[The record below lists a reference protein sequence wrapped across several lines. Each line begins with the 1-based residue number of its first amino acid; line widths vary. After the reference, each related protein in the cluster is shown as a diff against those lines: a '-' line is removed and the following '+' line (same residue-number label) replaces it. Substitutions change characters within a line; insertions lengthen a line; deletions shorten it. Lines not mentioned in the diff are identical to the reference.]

1 MKNYLL
7 IFTVGILMACNGKKE
22 ATEIPPQQI
31 EVIEV
36 VKQDVPIYSEL
47 VGQIYGY
54 KDIPIRARVDGFLN
68 KLSFQEGSRVTK
80 GQLLYGIDSEP
91 FDADVAARESRVA
104 EAKTMMVNAKNELD
118 RYKPLAEIN
127 AVSQSDLDAAQANY
141 DASISTVNAAQA
153 NLDAALINQGY
164 CKIYAPINGIIGKTE
179 ARVGEYVGKEPNPV
193 ILTTVSRIDTV
204 RVQFSISEAKYLQI
218 AKEYAA
224 LHPEE
229 DQSSGRRDY
238 KVEVELLLAD
248 NSTYQHKGK
257 IDFINNVID
266 PNTGSLLVQASF
278 ANPEFLLRP
287 GLYAKVRIQLDVEK
301 YFSDLREFKSLVW
314 LSDSASS
321 QQLDMLKDVQW
332 RKLNLPSVKDTV
344 ELSTTQANGFKWVLF
359 RTRFQDQYVVAA
371 VSDAAFNMRFNA
383 IMNARDSI
391 LNSMWPLLLLYI
403 ALCTLILTAWVTRSL
418 KNLQFRFKQIELKRG
433 GVLLSEDEF
442 DMEFASFVRYF
453 NDLIEGI
460 RFNFEQ
466 ASRFSSDAAHELRTP
481 LTVIHGNLKR
491 LINKATDNSTEQMQ
505 LSLLLDEVE
514 RLISITNKLVM
525 LSQADGNNF
534 KLDLQAIKLHDLVGV
549 IGEDIQSLMPSI
561 KFEANVP
568 HKIKVLADPNLFQQ
582 LLNNLISNAVKYSPP
597 NGTIFFKA
605 EVSDD
610 MVEFSLANHTF
621 LSMS

>member
-7 IFTVGILMACNGKKE
+7 LCTVGTLLACNGKKE

-36 VKQDVPIYSEL
+36 VQQDVPIYNEL

-104 EAKTMMVNAKNELD
+104 EAKTMMVNSKNELD

-229 DQSSGRRDY
+229 DQSSGRRNY

-301 YFSDLREFKSLVW
+301 NALVIPQRCVTEIQGEYSVFVVDANNVVSTKSIQIGNRFSDMYTVTEGLEPGDKVVIDGLQKVSTGQTIEPVPSTFKSK
-314 LSDSASS
+314 A
-321 QQLDMLKDVQW
+321 
-332 RKLNLPSVKDTV
+332 N
-344 ELSTTQANGFKWVLF
+344 TQ
-359 RTRFQDQYVVAA
+359 
-371 VSDAAFNMRFNA
+371 
-383 IMNARDSI
+383 
-391 LNSMWPLLLLYI
+391 
-403 ALCTLILTAWVTRSL
+403 
-418 KNLQFRFKQIELKRG
+418 
-433 GVLLSEDEF
+433 
-442 DMEFASFVRYF
+442 
-453 NDLIEGI
+453 
-460 RFNFEQ
+460 
-466 ASRFSSDAAHELRTP
+466 
-481 LTVIHGNLKR
+481 
-491 LINKATDNSTEQMQ
+491 
-505 LSLLLDEVE
+505 
-514 RLISITNKLVM
+514 
-525 LSQADGNNF
+525 
-534 KLDLQAIKLHDLVGV
+534 
-549 IGEDIQSLMPSI
+549 
-561 KFEANVP
+561 
-568 HKIKVLADPNLFQQ
+568 
-582 LLNNLISNAVKYSPP
+582 
-597 NGTIFFKA
+597 
-605 EVSDD
+605 
-610 MVEFSLANHTF
+610 
-621 LSMS
+621 

>member
-1 MKNYLL
+1 MQYLL
-7 IFTVGILMACNGKKE
+7 RSFRLKFFIIVSLLIVLFAIITRVNVRTASDTPIHD
-22 ATEIPPQQI
+22 I
-31 EVIEV
+31 
-36 VKQDVPIYSEL
+36 IYSNFASYL
-47 VGQIYGY
+47 VSTVKEQE
-54 KDIPIRARVDGFLN
+54 ALSS
-68 KLSFQEGSRVTK
+68 KLSQPTTTALANSSAQE
-80 GQLLYGIDSEP
+80 
-91 FDADVAARESRVA
+91 
-104 EAKTMMVNAKNELD
+104 
-118 RYKPLAEIN
+118 
-127 AVSQSDLDAAQANY
+127 
-141 DASISTVNAAQA
+141 
-153 NLDAALINQGY
+153 
-164 CKIYAPINGIIGKTE
+164 
-179 ARVGEYVGKEPNPV
+179 
-193 ILTTVSRIDTV
+193 
-204 RVQFSISEAKYLQI
+204 
-218 AKEYAA
+218 
-224 LHPEE
+224 
-229 DQSSGRRDY
+229 
-238 KVEVELLLAD
+238 
-248 NSTYQHKGK
+248 
-257 IDFINNVID
+257 
-266 PNTGSLLVQASF
+266 
-278 ANPEFLLRP
+278 
-287 GLYAKVRIQLDVEK
+287 IQLDVEK
-301 YFSDLREFKSLVW
+301 YFSDLSQFKSLVW
-314 LSDSASS
+314 LSGSPSS
-321 QQLDMLKDVQW
+321 QQLDMVKDVQW
-332 RKLNLPSVKDTV
+332 RKLNFPSVKDTV

-359 RTRFQDQYVVAA
+359 RTRFQDQYLITA
-371 VSDAAFNMRFNA
+371 VDHAAFEIRFHA
-383 IMNARDSI
+383 IMDARDSI

-534 KLDLQAIKLHDLVGV
+534 KLDLQAIKLNDLVSV
-549 IGEDIQSLMPSI
+549 IGEDIQSLMPDI

-605 EVSDD
+605 TASED
-610 MVEFSLANHTF
+610 MVEFSVANHTF
-621 LSMS
+621 LSLDDLDERVFQRFYRHTVSANSSIELPKGDGLGLSLCQEIAKAHVGSLKLEKGPGKWVKFTVLWKSA